1 MIFFAIF
8 SIFFVLHL
16 NFSKNYTIIDLR
28 SISNNRNGALI
39 MFYAA
44 ELDFF
49 RRVLN
54 NQHIDTCLI
63 SESAPLPENIDKGIR
78 KFFELN
84 DSYRSLF
91 AEPWKRMSPNTI
103 YKTVDK
109 FFCSYISF
117 LLPDTPEKTVL
128 LAGPYTTID
137 ITRNMILE
145 AAEKNSF
152 PAQTVSQI
160 TKYYGNIPVIHDEAN
175 LFTFFNSLGEVMWSC
190 STNFSVENVKYESED
205 NFSADSVLAFKAK
218 SDDALLSIQ
227 MLEERYAAEGKLMQA
242 IAQGK
247 SHIVEQI
254 FSNASSLSFEKR
266 TDDPVRNMKNYLIIS
281 NTIMRKG
288 AEMGSVHPFYI
299 DGVSTDFAKRIEL
312 VRSTHDATELMKE
325 MVHKY
330 CKLVK
335 KHSSKNYS
343 LLVQKVI
350 TIIDADL
357 TADLSLKRF
366 SSLLNVNAS
375 YLSSLFKK
383 ETGKNLTEYVAEKR
397 IKNAVYL
404 LSSTNLQ
411 IQTIAQHC
419 GIYDVNYFAKTF
431 KKITGKTPKEYRK
444 TL

>member
-1 MIFFAIF
+1 MVKGGFL
-8 SIFFVLHL
+8 V
-16 NFSKNYTIIDLR
+16 
-28 SISNNRNGALI
+28 
-39 MFYAA
+39 FYRA
-44 ELDFF
+44 ELEFF
-49 RRVLN
+49 RKVLF
-54 NQHIDTCLI
+54 NQHIDTCII
-63 SESAPLPENIDKGIR
+63 SESNPLPENIDKGIR
-78 KFFELN
+78 KFLELEDN
-84 DSYRSLF
+84 YRKVFS
-91 AEPWKRMSPNTI
+91 EPWKKMNPNTI
-103 YKTVDK
+103 YKAVDS

-117 LLPDTPEKTVL
+117 ILPNTPEKSVL
-128 LAGPYTTID
+128 LAGPYTTFD
-137 ITRNMILE
+137 INRTMILE

-152 PAQTVSQI
+152 PAQTVAQI

-175 LFTFFNSLGEVMWSC
+175 LLTFFNSLGEVMWGGY
-190 STNFSVENVKYESED
+190 TNFSVENVTDKADES
-205 NFSADSVLAFKAK
+205 FSADSVHAFKAK

-227 MLEERYAAEGKLMQA
+227 VLEERYAAEGRLMQA

-247 SHIVEQI
+247 SHVVEQL

-288 AEMGSVHPFYI
+288 AEMGAVHPFYI
-299 DGVSTDFAKRIEL
+299 DSVSTDFAHRIEL
-312 VRSTHDATELMKE
+312 VKSTNDATELMRE

-335 KHSSKNYS
+335 KHSSKDYS

-375 YLSSLFKK
+375 YLSALFKK

-397 IKNAVYL
+397 IKNAAYL
-404 LSSTNLQ
+404 LGSTNLQ

-444 TL
+444 SL

>member
-1 MIFFAIF
+1 
-8 SIFFVLHL
+8 
-16 NFSKNYTIIDLR
+16 
-28 SISNNRNGALI
+28 
-39 MFYAA
+39 MFYSS
-44 ELDFF
+44 ELAFF
-49 RRVLN
+49 RRVLS
-54 NQHIDTCLI
+54 NQHIDSYLI
-63 SESAPLPENIDKGIR
+63 SEGTPLPDNIDKGLR

-84 DSYRSLF
+84 ENYNKIFS
-91 AEPWKRMSPNTI
+91 EPWKRMKPNTV
-103 YKTVDK
+103 YRATDK
-109 FFCSYISF
+109 FYCSYVAF
-117 LLPDTPEKTVL
+117 LLPDAPEKTVL
-128 LAGPYTTID
+128 IAGPYTAFE
-137 ITRNMILE
+137 ITRTMILE
-145 AAEKNSF
+145 AAEQNSF

-160 TKYYGNIPVIHDEAN
+160 TKYYGNIPVINDESHLYA
-175 LFTFFNSLGEVMWSC
+175 LLNSLAEVMWGG
-190 STNFSVENVKYESED
+190 STNYSVESITDKFDET
-205 NFSADSVLAFKAK
+205 FSADSLHAFKAK

-227 MLEERYAAEGKLMQA
+227 LLEERYDAERKMMQA
-242 IAQGK
+242 VAQGK
-247 SHIVEQI
+247 THIVEQM
-254 FSNASSLSFEKR
+254 FSHASMISLEKR

-281 NTIMRKG
+281 NTILRKS

-299 DGVSTDFAKRIEL
+299 DSVSTEFAQRIEL
-312 VRSTHDATELMKE
+312 VRSQHDATELMKE
-325 MVHKY
+325 MVRKY

-335 KHSSKNYS
+335 KHSSKDYS

-350 TIIDADL
+350 TLIDADL

-397 IKNAVYL
+397 IKNAAYL
-404 LSSTNLQ
+404 LTTTNLQ

>member
-1 MIFFAIF
+1 
-8 SIFFVLHL
+8 
-16 NFSKNYTIIDLR
+16 
-28 SISNNRNGALI
+28 
-39 MFYAA
+39 MFYRA
-44 ELDFF
+44 ELEFF
-49 RRVLN
+49 RKVLF
-54 NQHIDTCLI
+54 NQHIDTCII
-63 SESAPLPENIDKGIR
+63 SENVRLPENIDKGIR
-78 KFFELN
+78 KFLELDDN
-84 DSYRSLF
+84 YCKLF
-91 AEPWKRMSPNTI
+91 SEPWKKMKPNTI
-103 YKTVDK
+103 YKVVDS

-117 LLPDTPEKTVL
+117 LLPDIPEKSVL
-128 LAGPYTTID
+128 LAGPYTTSD
-137 ITRNMILE
+137 INSTMILE

-152 PAQTVSQI
+152 PAQTVAQI
-160 TKYYGNIPVIHDEAN
+160 TKYYGNIPVVHDEAN
-175 LFTFFNSLGEVMWSC
+175 FLTFFNSLGEVIWGGNA
-190 STNFSVENVKYESED
+190 NFSVENVTDIVDES
-205 NFSADSVLAFKAK
+205 FSADSVHAFKAK

-227 MLEERYAAEGKLMQA
+227 VLEERYAAESRLMQA

-247 SHIVEQI
+247 THVVEQL

-288 AEMGSVHPFYI
+288 AEMGAVHPFYI
-299 DGVSTDFAKRIEL
+299 DSVSTDFAHRIEL
-312 VRSTHDATELMKE
+312 VKSTHDATELMKE

-330 CKLVK
+330 CTLVK
-335 KHSSKNYS
+335 KHSSKDYS

-375 YLSSLFKK
+375 YLSALFKK

-397 IKNAVYL
+397 IKNAAYL
-404 LSSTNLQ
+404 LRSTNLQ

-431 KKITGKTPKEYRK
+431 KKITGKTPKEYRNS
-444 TL
+444 L